1 MTMTDKSKMIKG
13 ATVEDL
19 YLEDLYYAGEEFL
32 EHHGILGMKW
42 GVRRFQNKDGKL
54 TKAGKERLTRGI
66 KSEEAKK
73 AKINKANKKLT
84 EIYNKEKDKEAKK
97 AIKEGDE
104 QWAKDIHMNTNK
116 VGRATEKEV
125 LADLRKAFKANESL
139 RYSDPKK
146 WRTTMQKE
154 VTKVELKVNKKA
166 ESIIKT
172 SNPSGTKKLT
182 FGIITN
188 RDGSAYD
195 MIAFQQTNKQREK
208 LDKVMDETLK
218 HAEALIHEGN
228 ITSLETEK
236 MMKDPDYEQ
245 VSSFTSGEIKHYGVL
260 GMKWGVRKD
269 NKKARKTPS
278 DDYKT
283 AKEIKKKKPKA
294 MSNKEMSTL
303 LTRQRLEQE
312 YKRLNPAAIDAGRKF
327 AKDVGKDLAK
337 DVVKN
342 GLKKGVKKA
351 AGM

>member
-1 MTMTDKSKMIKG
+1 MMTDKSKTIKG

-19 YLEDLYYAGEEFL
+19 YLEDLYHAGEEFL

-66 KSEEAKK
+66 KSEDDKK
-73 AKINKANKKLT
+73 AKINKVNKKLT
-84 EIYNKEKDKEAKK
+84 EIHNKEKAKERKK
-97 AIKEGDE
+97 ANKEGDK
-104 QWAKDIHMNTNK
+104 QWAKDVQMNTNK
-116 VGRATEKEV
+116 VNRAMEKQI
-125 LADLRKAFKANESL
+125 LADLGKAFKANEYL
-139 RYSDPKK
+139 RYSDYKT
-146 WRTTMQKE
+146 WRATMQKE
-154 VTKVELKVNKKA
+154 ITKVELKVNKKA
-166 ESIIKT
+166 ESIIET

-182 FGIITN
+182 FGILSN
-188 RDGSAYD
+188 LDGSGYAL
-195 MIAFQQTNKQREK
+195 IGFQQTNKQREK
-208 LDKVMDETLK
+208 LDKVVEEAMK
-218 HAEALIHEGN
+218 HAEDLIHEGN

-245 VSSFTSGEIKHYGVL
+245 VSLSTSGEIKHYGVL
-260 GMKWGVRKD
+260 GMKWGVRKAD
-269 NKKARKTPS
+269 KKARKTPS

-312 YKRLNPAAIDAGRKF
+312 YKRLNPTAIDAGRKF